1 MAGLKK
7 PAKKKDGKSSPVLV
21 IFLVFFI
28 LISIGLGVWGY
39 YGYDGQE
46 ALKKKAETEETKY
59 KNAKFGQ
66 ELYLTASSE
75 LRAALGLPIA
85 DADKVIFAQHRA
97 KLLNPEAL
105 KDEKELAGPF
115 SEAVKTFKGDLG
127 DFDEAKVAYAENYRA
142 KIAKIQEE
150 LKKSQSQIEALRTEA
165 RVAQDQFAKLNS
177 SITTS
182 FKDASDKIVK
192 GNAAA
197 LAASSARNEVFPMQ
211 VELAKK
217 LQDELAEATRK
228 SGEEREN
235 YQKQIEKLER
245 DVKLAKQAAEDTGR
259 EAVAPTRNPGEP
271 HALML
276 DISRGKPLWDQAVGK
291 VIRINWADR
300 QVTIN
305 IGTNSGLRPETT
317 FNVFGVGPGGR
328 PEGRLK
334 ATCEVMRVTDSNTS
348 VARITSLYDAEGAE
362 IPVTAGLAGRV
373 QREAENALKEGDLLF
388 NMAFGLHVAVA
399 GYVPWQAEPSKS
411 PAEQMRQLNDY
422 MYYLV
427 KQGVTVDSYLD
438 LITGEVQGKLTNKT
452 RILIVGDAP
461 PVAKDEDK
469 EKDLAMQ
476 GYSAMRKESVE
487 KGMFLI
493 SADNMAAVAGFRRA
507 RSANDGDNVSAFKPS
522 LPAAGTAFG
531 RSVQPMGVGAAPKEA
546 EAMPKEIEKKEPEK
560 KEPEKKEEE
569 KKE

>member
-46 ALKKKAETEETKY
+46 ALRKKAETEEQKTKS
-59 KNAKFGQ
+59 AKFGTDLQ
-66 ELYLTASSE
+66 LAAASE
-75 LRAALGLPIA
+75 LRMALGFPVEN
-85 DADKVIFAQHRA
+85 DDQVVVKEMRP
-97 KLLNPEAL
+97 KLLAP
-105 KDEKELAGPF
+105 DEKVKATKLDGPF
-115 SEAVKTFKGDLG
+115 GKAIEEFKKDLG
-127 DFDEAKVAYAENYRA
+127 DFDEAKFAYPDNYRQ
-142 KIAKIQEE
+142 KIVKLQEE
-150 LKKSQSQIEALRTEA
+150 LKKYQSQLEAARSEA
-165 RVAQDQFAKLNS
+165 RIAQDQFAKLNM
-177 SITTS
+177 SIATS
-182 FKDASDKIVK
+182 FKDASDKITK

-245 DVKLAKQAAEDTGR
+245 DLKIAKTTAEETGR
-259 EAVAPTRNPGEP
+259 EAVAPTRNPSEP

-276 DISRGKPLWDQAVGK
+276 DISRGKPLWDHPVAK
-291 VIRINWADR
+291 VIRINWSER

-305 IGTNSGLRPETT
+305 LGSNSGLRPETT
-317 FNVFGVGPGGR
+317 FNIFGIGPSGR
-328 PEGRLK
+328 VEGRLK
-334 ATCEVMRVTDSNTS
+334 ATCEVIRVTDPNTS
-348 VARITSLYDAEGAE
+348 VARITSLYDAEGTE
-362 IPVTAGLAGRV
+362 IPVTPGLAGRV

-411 PAEQMRQLNDY
+411 PAEQMRQMNDY

-427 KQGVTVDSYLD
+427 KQGVTIDSYLD
-438 LITGEVQGKLTNKT
+438 LVTGEVQGKLTNKT
-452 RILIVGDAP
+452 RVLIVGDS
-461 PVAKDEDK
+461 PVVPKDEDK
-469 EKDLAMQ
+469 EKDLAVQ
-476 GYSAMRKESVE
+476 GYNAMRKEAVE

-493 SADNMAAVAGFRRA
+493 SVDNMAVVAGFRRA
-507 RSANDGDNVSAFKPS
+507 RSANDGENLTIFKPS

-531 RSVQPMGVGAAPKEA
+531 RSVQPMGAGAAPKEM
-546 EAMPKEIEKKEPEK
+546 EAMPKEPMP

-569 KKE
+569 KKDN